1 MSVITGITR
10 RGGGVVV
17 ALGLAAVLSAPA
29 TASASAATI
38 SGLDPSK
45 YVLATETP
53 ALKAPVT
60 TAPAVTVSAKA
71 PTVKKSVK
79 APTLKA
85 PAVKA
90 KKCAKGRTAKLVKGV
105 KVCVTTTRT
114 R

>member
-29 TASASAATI
+29 TASAATI

-60 TAPAVTVSAKA
+60 KAPAVTVSAKA
-71 PTVKKSVK
+71 PTVKKSV
-79 APTLKA
+79 KA